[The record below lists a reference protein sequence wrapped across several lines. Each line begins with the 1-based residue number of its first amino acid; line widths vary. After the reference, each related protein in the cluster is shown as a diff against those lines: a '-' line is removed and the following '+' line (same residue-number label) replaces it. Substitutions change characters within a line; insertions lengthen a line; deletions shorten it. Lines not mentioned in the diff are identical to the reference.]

1 MCIIGGRKRG
11 KGFAGYNSR
20 HFVKRTVPKFNK
32 KMAMKRKAEDVTL
45 TGNYYYQMFQ
55 RGNSVVVKLGFQKTY
70 KKHLDFEARQEV
82 SRLGNIEEYQM
93 VLEEFVNMI
102 EKQELLKDIDALGDF
117 LLLNGPFLFID
128 HDSQMTPI
136 DFEVTSQC
144 SKVTQISELTN
155 SQPTGLEGLSVELE
169 TVLGEIKTLQIS
181 QKASIQSLQRT
192 YKEHSAVM
200 IEQMLGNL
208 NTYID
213 ECDNNSVGT
222 SGGNEQYLK
231 EEMCRS
237 VLSIVNEFDNITT
250 KELNEMK
257 DEVLSIKESVTSSI
271 HKCTT
276 LHNDLSQFHEL
287 VQKIGDNKELCL
299 IASIKCKHIIQ
310 QALTLLGKSGKAFN
324 VQRKSVHNVRIPS
337 DSYECSIE
345 GICVL
350 TDGQVL
356 VADLK
361 NKRIKLLNQQYQVV
375 NHWDVTAGPWDI
387 CLITSSEVAVAVN
400 DHDSKI
406 HEVQFITV
414 NQGKLVSGRKF
425 QLQHECTC
433 ITHHQGDLFVTS
445 GKELYKYTLNGKLI
459 CRLYQDRQDWTVNK
473 CAVSPTGDRL
483 YITSYYQHKLLTL
496 ARDGTLLATYSDP
509 ALEWP
514 SGLHVTPAGQ
524 VLVCGGWPY
533 TVLQV
538 GWEGESKLAT
548 LYTGE
553 SYGVRS
559 PWSVCYI
566 STTSSIIV
574 GQWENNNILVFRVE

>member
-1 MCIIGGRKRG
+1 M
-11 KGFAGYNSR
+11 
-20 HFVKRTVPKFNK
+20 
-32 KMAMKRKAEDVTL
+32 
-45 TGNYYYQMFQ
+45 
-55 RGNSVVVKLGFQKTY
+55 
-70 KKHLDFEARQEV
+70 
-82 SRLGNIEEYQM
+82 
-93 VLEEFVNMI
+93 
-102 EKQELLKDIDALGDF
+102 
-117 LLLNGPFLFID
+117 
-128 HDSQMTPI
+128 
-136 DFEVTSQC
+136 
-144 SKVTQISELTN
+144 
-155 SQPTGLEGLSVELE
+155 SVELE

-181 QKASIQSLQRT
+181 QKASIQSLQKT

-200 IEQMLGNL
+200 IEQMRGNL

-213 ECDNNSVGT
+213 ECDNSSVGT

-237 VLSIVNEFDNITT
+237 VLSIVNEFDNITA

-257 DEVLSIKESVTSSI
+257 DEVISIKGSVTSSI

-337 DSYECSIE
+337 DSYECNIA

-350 TDGQVL
+350 TDRQVL
-356 VADLK
+356 VADYF
-361 NKRIKLLNQQYQVV
+361 NKRVKLLNQQYQVV
-375 NHWDVTAGPWDI
+375 SHWDVKAEPSDI
-387 CLITSSEVAVAVN
+387 CLITPSEVAVAVN
-400 DHDSKI
+400 TSNI
-406 HEVQFITV
+406 REVQFITV

-425 QLQHECTC
+425 QLQHKCTC
-433 ITHHQGDLFVTS
+433 ITHHQGNLFVTS
-445 GKELYKYTLNGKLI
+445 GQELYKYSLNGKLI
-459 CRLYQDRQDWTVNK
+459 CRLYQDRSADLTVDK

-483 YITSYYQHKLLTL
+483 YITSYRQDKLLTL
-496 ARDGTLLATYSDP
+496 ARDGTLLATYTDP
-509 ALEWP
+509 ALRGP

-524 VLVCGGWPY
+524 VLVCGSRSH

-538 GWEGESKLAT
+538 GWEGKSKLTTLAT
-548 LYTGE
+548 WE
-553 SYGVRS
+553 DGVWC
-559 PWSVCYI
+559 PGSVCYS

-574 GQWENNNILVFRVE
+574 GLYGDNILVFRVE

>member
-1 MCIIGGRKRG
+1 MYTCLKHYII
-11 KGFAGYNSR
+11 S
-20 HFVKRTVPKFNK
+20 
-32 KMAMKRKAEDVTL
+32 L
-45 TGNYYYQMFQ
+45 TIPWY
-55 RGNSVVVKLGFQKTY
+55 V
-70 KKHLDFEARQEV
+70 H
-82 SRLGNIEEYQM
+82 
-93 VLEEFVNMI
+93 VLIVYF
-102 EKQELLKDIDALGDF
+102 
-117 LLLNGPFLFID
+117 
-128 HDSQMTPI
+128 
-136 DFEVTSQC
+136 SQC
-144 SKVTQISELTN
+144 SKVTPINELTN
-155 SQPTGLEGLSVELE
+155 TQPTYLQGLSVELE
-169 TVLGEIKTLQIS
+169 TVLGEIKNLQIS
-181 QKASIQSLQRT
+181 QEASVKSLQGT
-192 YKEHSAVM
+192 YKEHGALM
-200 IEQMLGNL
+200 IEQMRGNL
-208 NTYID
+208 NTNID
-213 ECDNNSVGT
+213 ECGNSSVGT

-237 VLSIVNEFDNITT
+237 VVSIMNEFDNITA
-250 KELNEMK
+250 KALNEMK
-257 DEVLSIKESVTSSI
+257 DEVISIKESVTSSI
-271 HKCTT
+271 HQCTT

-310 QALTLLGKSGKAFN
+310 QALTLLGKLGKAFN

-337 DSYECSIE
+337 DSYECSIA

-356 VADLK
+356 VADSK

-425 QLQHECTC
+425 QLQHKCTC

-445 GKELYKYTLNGKLI
+445 GKELYKYTLSGKLI
-459 CRLYQDRQDWTVNK
+459 CSLYQDRSADWTVDR

-483 YITSYYQHKLLTL
+483 YITNWSQYKLHTL

-509 ALEWP
+509 ALRGP

-524 VLVCGGWPY
+524 VLVCGWLSH

-538 GWEGESKLAT
+538 GWEGQSKLAT
-548 LYTGE
+548 LATKE
-553 SYGVRS
+553 RDGVRR
-559 PWSVCYI
+559 PQSVCYS

-574 GQWENNNILVFRVE
+574 GQWGDNILVFRVE

>member
-1 MCIIGGRKRG
+1 MEQPDTGPILTSLLYGGSDFG
-11 KGFAGYNSR
+11 WDCCQ
-20 HFVKRTVPKFNK
+20 VK
-32 KMAMKRKAEDVTL
+32 
-45 TGNYYYQMFQ
+45 NYKP
-55 RGNSVVVKLGFQKTY
+55 SLV
-70 KKHLDFEARQEV
+70 
-82 SRLGNIEEYQM
+82 
-93 VLEEFVNMI
+93 
-102 EKQELLKDIDALGDF
+102 
-117 LLLNGPFLFID
+117 
-128 HDSQMTPI
+128 
-136 DFEVTSQC
+136 SQC

-200 IEQMLGNL
+200 IEQMRGNL

-237 VLSIVNEFDNITT
+237 VLSIVNEFDNITA

-257 DEVLSIKESVTSSI
+257 DEVISIKGSVTSSI

-324 VQRKSVHNVRIPS
+324 VQQKSVHNVRIPC
-337 DSYECSIE
+337 DSVTCDIS

-350 TDGQVL
+350 PDGQVL
-356 VADLK
+356 VADFE
-361 NKRIKLLNQQYQVV
+361 NKRFKLLSQQYQVV
-375 NHWDVTAGPWDI
+375 SHWDVNAYPRAI
-387 CLITSSEVAVAVN
+387 CLITPSEVAVAVN

-425 QLQHECTC
+425 QLQHECRG
-433 ITHHQGDLFVTS
+433 IAHQNGDLFVTS
-445 GKELYKYTLNGKLI
+445 GKELYKYTLSGKLI
-459 CRLYQDRQDWTVNK
+459 CRLYQDRSGDLTVLK

-483 YITSYYQHKLLTL
+483 YITSYWQHKLLTL
-496 ARDGTLLATYSDP
+496 ARDGTLLATYTDP
-509 ALEWP
+509 ALEFP
-514 SGLHVTPAGQ
+514 RGLHVTPAGQ
-524 VLVCGGWPY
+524 VLVCGDY
-533 TVLQV
+533 SSTVQQM
-538 GWEGESKLAT
+538 GWEGRME
-548 LYTGE
+548 
-553 SYGVRS
+553 
-559 PWSVCYI
+559 
-566 STTSSIIV
+566 
-574 GQWENNNILVFRVE
+574 

>member
-1 MCIIGGRKRG
+1 MCE
-11 KGFAGYNSR
+11 A
-20 HFVKRTVPKFNK
+20 H
-32 KMAMKRKAEDVTL
+32 EDKIL
-45 TGNYYYQMFQ
+45 TQFCQ
-55 RGNSVVVKLGFQKTY
+55 DHTQLCCSDCVVKI
-70 KKHLDFEARQEV
+70 H
-82 SRLGNIEEYQM
+82 
-93 VLEEFVNMI
+93 
-102 EKQELLKDIDALGDF
+102 
-117 LLLNGPFLFID
+117 
-128 HDSQMTPI
+128 
-136 DFEVTSQC
+136 SQC

-310 QALTLLGKSGKAFN
+310 QALTVLGKSGKAFN
-324 VQRKSVHNVRIPS
+324 VQQKSVHNVRIPC
-337 DSYECSIE
+337 DSVTCDIS

-350 TDGQVL
+350 PDGQVL
-356 VADLK
+356 VADFD
-361 NKRIKLLNQQYQVV
+361 NKRVKLLSQQYQVV
-375 NHWDVTAGPWDI
+375 SHWDVNAYPRAI
-387 CLITSSEVAVAVN
+387 CLITPNEVAVAVN
-400 DHDSKI
+400 DYDSKI

-425 QLQHECTC
+425 QLQHECRG
-433 ITHHQGDLFVTS
+433 IAHQNGDLFVTS
-445 GKELYKYTLNGKLI
+445 GKDLYKYTLSGKLI
-459 CRLYQDRQDWTVNK
+459 CRLYQDRSGDLTVYK

-483 YITSYYQHKLLTL
+483 YITSWSHDKLLTL
-496 ARDGTLLATYSDP
+496 ARDGTLLATYTDP
-509 ALEWP
+509 ALVRP
-514 SGLHVTPAGQ
+514 YGLHVTPAGQ
-524 VLVCGGWPY
+524 VLVCGCWSH

-538 GWEGESKLAT
+538 GWEGESELAALAT
-548 LYTGE
+548 E
-553 SYGVRS
+553 EDGVWG
-559 PWSVCYI
+559 PWSVCYS

-574 GQWENNNILVFRVE
+574 GQLEDNILVFRVE